1 MSLTL
6 GVFGDFPYHYVKEYR
21 DFPRPNREFDPRKG
35 HEVYKEY
42 LEEFVLA
49 DKLGFDILAFNEH
62 HSKEYNLDVSPNLI
76 TSYLIGQTKRAFL
89 LPTGAILPIHNPIRI
104 AEELAMLDV
113 ISGGRIIAGFERGG
127 ITNYLAYSVPIE
139 EKEKFEEAW
148 DLIVKAWTADEPFQW
163 KGKHYQFEKVSVWP
177 RPYQKPHPQLH
188 TSGPFPAFAAERD
201 ASYGLWVQPTA
212 DIRGTFTKY
221 REAYVKAHRKEPA
234 QDKVVLVRSVYVSE
248 DDERAE
254 EECAKH
260 LLYMYRTLWKPG
272 MMAVKKV
279 EESIGRKLFWA
290 SRLFLTEMSYDQ
302 LLESGMHI
310 AGSPE
315 SVLEQIL
322 RQQDEIGFGTFVSEF
337 RFGSLPHRSAKKSM
351 ELFAKKVMP
360 HLRERDPGPA
370 SQGEVEP

>member
-1 MSLTL
+1 LKVGLLHET
-6 GVFGDFPYHYVKEYR
+6 PYAEMKDYR
-21 DFPRPNREFDPRKG
+21 DFPAPNKMFDPQEG
-35 HEVYKEY
+35 HRLY
-42 LEEFVLA
+42 LEYIEELVLA
-49 DKLGFDILAFNEH
+49 EELGFDYVALPEQ
-62 HSKEYNLDVSPNLI
+62 HSKQDNIDPSPNIIISHLV
-76 TSYLIGQTKRAFL
+76 GKTKRIGL
-89 LPTGAILPIHNPIRI
+89 LPYGAILPLHNPIRI
-104 AEELAMLDV
+104 AEEYAMLDV
-113 ISGGRIIAGFERGG
+113 LSKGRLMAGFVHGG
-127 ITNYLAYSVPIE
+127 LTNYLAYGMDYLSE
-139 EKEKFEEAW
+139 RNRFEEAW

-212 DIRGTFTKY
+212 DIRGTFGKY
-221 REAYVKAHRKEPA
+221 RDAYVKAHKKEPT

-248 DDERAE
+248 NDDRAE

-272 MMAVKKV
+272 MMAVKQV
-279 EESIGRKLFWA
+279 EERIGRKLFWA

-315 SVLEQIL
+315 SVLEQIMK
-322 RQQDEIGFGTFVSEF
+322 QQKEIGFGTFVSEF

-360 HLRERDPGPA
+360 HLREGTRVPLIKA
-370 SQGEVEP
+370 R

>member
-1 MSLTL
+1 VSLTL

-21 DFPRPNREFDPRKG
+21 DFPRPNKEFDPRKG

-42 LEEFVLA
+42 LDEFVLA

-148 DLIVKAWTADEPFQW
+148 DLIVKAWTADEPFRW
-163 KGKHYQFEKVSVWP
+163 SGKHYQFDKVSVWP
-177 RPYQKPHPQLH
+177 RPYQKPHPPIY
-188 TSGPFPAFAAERD
+188 TAGGASASAAAEKGGSFGSGFTTTTEETRGLFGRYRD
-201 ASYGLWVQPTA
+201 IYAKKYGRAPPAANLAAARSIYVAETESKAKAESERPLLHQ
-212 DIRGTFTKY
+212 Y
-221 REAYVKAHRKEPA
+221 RVLYRPSMIANERIAKKA
-234 QDKVVLVRSVYVSE
+234 KVS
-248 DDERAE
+248 
-254 EECAKH
+254 
-260 LLYMYRTLWKPG
+260 LY
-272 MMAVKKV
+272 
-279 EESIGRKLFWA
+279 WA
-290 SRLFLTEMSYDQ
+290 SRLFLANEGYDAIVKR
-302 LLESGMHI
+302 GNHI

-315 SVLEQIL
+315 TVAEMIL
-322 RQQDEIGFGTFVSEF
+322 GQRKDLRFGALLGLF
-337 RFGSLPHRSAKKSM
+337 RFGDMTHDQATRSM
-351 ELFAKKVMP
+351 RLFAEEVMP
-360 HLRERDPGPA
+360 LLRRA
-370 SQGEVEP
+370 N